1 MVLSPEQKQSTVT
14 IVLLAGWVYCPPAQQ
29 RDHLHRSLVSG
40 VGPEEGLGCWIV
52 IGIPQGGHQLVA
64 QVLLRR
70 VCFCGAEVPRHCIL
84 HLGQGPGT
92 LTYVTL
98 WTLYYLCR
106 VSHSFNGS
114 LPSVCKAP
122 GAISKVAAGTDRKS
136 HSRITSHL
144 PLGLVAATSLPEAKR
159 KLLAST
165 PRASLC
171 FF

>member
-1 MVLSPEQKQSTVT
+1 MGVLPTSPTERPSPQKPGVRGWPRGGSG
-14 IVLLAGWVYCPPAQQ
+14 LLDSHWHSPGGTSAGGTGTSQ
-29 RDHLHRSLVSG
+29 
-40 VGPEEGLGCWIV
+40 EGL
-52 IGIPQGGHQLVA
+52 
-64 QVLLRR
+64 LLW
-70 VCFCGAEVPRHCIL
+70 CKEVPRHCIL
-84 HLGQGPGT
+84 HLGQGPGM

-144 PLGLVAATSLPEAKR
+144 PLGLVAATSLPEGKR
-159 KLLAST
+159 KLLASA